1 MIANL
6 RLEMVVVPQL
16 RYILFSLQNE
26 DRVSKSAMIRARVDP
41 KLKIRAEALL
51 AHLGLSATTAITLFY
66 RQVVLRRGLPFE
78 LHVPNAVTQRAIQSA
93 RAGRGVIRADAI
105 DELLVQLDDGASTQP
120 VRTAKRRTRG

>member
-1 MIANL
+1 
-6 RLEMVVVPQL
+6 MVVVPQL

-51 AHLGLSATTAITLFY
+51 AHLGLSATSAITLFY

-93 RAGRGVIRADAI
+93 RAGRGVIRADSI

>member
-1 MIANL
+1 MIETL
-6 RLEMVVVPQL
+6 GLEMVVVPQL

-51 AHLGLSATTAITLFY
+51 AHLGLSATSAITLFY

-93 RAGRGVIRADAI
+93 RAGRGVIRADSI